1 MDLSVIIVS
10 YNVRYFLEQCLLS
23 VSKASENIECEIF
36 VVDNNSAD
44 GSCAMVSGKFPEV
57 KLIINPDNKGFAA
70 ANNQALKI
78 ASGRYILLLNPDTL
92 VEETTFTSCIKFMNE
107 HPEAGAAGVRMINGK
122 GKFLPESKRAF
133 PGPRTAFFKI
143 FGLSCLFPKSE
154 FFNNY
159 YLGHLDQ
166 FKTSKADVITGAFM
180 FLRREAVLK
189 TGLLDEDFF
198 MYGEDID
205 YSYRLIKAGYTNYY
219 YPETK
224 IIHYKGESTK
234 KGDLNAFIHFYKAM
248 TIFVRKHFNNGN
260 SKAFFSVVRLAV
272 FFRATLSLLK
282 GTIKRLFLPVT
293 DAAIIFL
300 IYIAIT
306 SFWQA
311 YKFGPGYTYPGTLK
325 GIILP
330 VCTIIMLISV
340 AFTGGYNIPSK
351 IPSVLKGLI
360 AGIVVILITYAL
372 LPSGLRF
379 SRVVVLT
386 GGLLSLPAL
395 ALWRLLTSLTGTGIS
410 DNPFAHSKRTIIIAD
425 KDVYKDISGLM
436 SRSGISN
443 RIAGR
448 VSLKVKDMSG
458 EVLGSIEQLREV
470 IRVNRIKEVIFSTRG
485 MSASQIIDLMNL
497 NSDLNITAK
506 IASACG
512 EYIIGSRYISTQED
526 KIPVKGDPVR
536 KRFAKR
542 FQKLSGGFIKLF

>member
-1 MDLSVIIVS
+1 MELSVIIVS

-23 VSKASENIECEIF
+23 VRKASENIDCEIF

-44 GSCAMVSGKFPEV
+44 GSCSMVSGKFPEV
-57 KLIINPDNKGFAA
+57 KLIINPNNKGFAA

-78 ASGRYILLLNPDTL
+78 ASGTYILLLNPDTL
-92 VEETTFTSCIKFMNE
+92 VEETTFTSCIKFMDE
-107 HPEAGAAGVRMINGK
+107 HPEAGATGVRMLNGK

-143 FGLSCLFPKSE
+143 FGLSRLFPKSE

-205 YSYRLIKAGYTNYY
+205 YSYRLIKAGYINYY

-234 KGDLNAFIHFYKAM
+234 KGNLNAFVHFYRAM
-248 TIFVRKHFNNGN
+248 TIFVKKHLTNGN
-260 SKAFFSVVRLAV
+260 SKAFFFAVRLAV
-272 FFRATLSLLK
+272 FFRAVLSLFK
-282 GTIKRLFLPVT
+282 RTIKRIFLPVT
-293 DAAIIFL
+293 DATIIYL
-300 IYIAIT
+300 IYFSVT
-306 SFWQA
+306 SFWQV
-311 YKFGPGYTYPGTLK
+311 YKFGPDYTYPGTLRV
-325 GIILP
+325 IILP
-330 VCTIIMLISV
+330 VCTMIMLISV
-340 AFTGGYNIPSK
+340 AFAGGYKIPSK
-351 IPSVLKGLI
+351 ITDVLKGLI

-372 LPSGLRF
+372 LPAELRF

-386 GGLLSLPAL
+386 GGLLSLPAVT
-395 ALWRLLTSLTGTGIS
+395 LWRLLISLTGTGIS
-410 DNPFAHSKRTIIIAD
+410 DNPFARSKRTIIIAD
-425 KDVYKDISGLM
+425 KEVYEDIKGLM
-436 SRSGISN
+436 VRSGISK

-448 VSLKVKDMSG
+448 VSLNVKDMSS
-458 EVLGSIEQLREV
+458 EVLGSIGQLREV
-470 IRVNRIKEVIFSTRG
+470 IRVNRIKEVIFSTKG

-497 NSDLNITAK
+497 ISDLNITAK

-512 EYIIGSRYISTQED
+512 EYIIGSRYISTKENM
-526 KIPVKGDPVR
+526 IPVKKDFT
-536 KRFAKR
+536 KSRFAKI
-542 FQKLSGGFIKLF
+542 FH